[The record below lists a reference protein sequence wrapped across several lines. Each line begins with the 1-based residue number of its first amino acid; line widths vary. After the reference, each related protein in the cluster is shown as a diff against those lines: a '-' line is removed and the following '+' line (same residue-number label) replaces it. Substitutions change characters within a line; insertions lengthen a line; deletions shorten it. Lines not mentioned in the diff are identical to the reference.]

1 MSRHIA
7 VEILSDDDD
16 EDNNGDFS
24 SSLPCKKRRTE
35 EEEKEEDV
43 FASDHDDD
51 DVVVLDDNYLTSKKP
66 RSVLFT
72 PKISNVSD
80 SPLSSDPFESCRSRF
95 SDPKIGS
102 LPTSTYDKGGCSV
115 ICLESDNE
123 SESDIERK
131 DLKENEDITAAFE
144 DDPFADDFEDNDPE
158 QQVDNVIKQIH
169 GGVAYNEEQS
179 NQRDETKAKKR
190 KTKEEK
196 MRLAE
201 EKKLKKEQEDMQKK
215 ALKAEAAEAKK
226 LQKEQQKWEK
236 GKSSPKSIT
245 VEIDAKVVELGAIG
259 GHLISKFADKGIN
272 YRITSNPIERSILW
286 KLSIPEQDSELS
298 SKGREI
304 PYVLLVY
311 EADEYCSLILN
322 DSLTGHVSRVQSH
335 YSSHTICYLTNKLM
349 YYINKREQ
357 AQYKNLPNSHLWRR
371 PPVEEVMSK
380 ITTEYARVHTRQC
393 RDEAELADHVAGL
406 TYSLSVC
413 QSRPKLT
420 QMHVSINANG
430 VLIPKDLIGVNSKG
444 NSVWLKAL
452 VAIPKVQPRFAVA
465 ICKKYPTMKSLLS
478 VYMDP
483 SKSVHEKEF
492 LLKDLPTVGLLGTE
506 DKKVGAVCSKRVY
519 RILTAQNG
527 KIKTDDV
534 EFGADFF

>member
-1 MSRHIA
+1 MDAELES
-7 VEILSDDDD
+7 LL
-16 EDNNGDFS
+16 ED
-24 SSLPCKKRRTE
+24 
-35 EEEKEEDV
+35 
-43 FASDHDDD
+43 
-51 DVVVLDDNYLTSKKP
+51 VLDDNHLTPKKP
-66 RSVLFT
+66 SSVLFN
-72 PKISNVSD
+72 PKTSYVPD

-95 SDPKIGS
+95 SDPKTGS
-102 LPTSTYDKGGCSV
+102 LPTSTYDKGGCSL

-131 DLKENEDITAAFE
+131 FLKENEDITPAFE
-144 DDPFADDFEDNDPE
+144 VDPFAEDFEVNDPE
-158 QQVDNVIKQIH
+158 QQVGTATKQIH
-169 GGVAYNEEQS
+169 EDVAYNEEQS
-179 NQRDETKAKKR
+179 NKRDETKAKKK

-196 MRLAE
+196 MHLAE
-201 EKKLKKEQEDMQKK
+201 EKKLKKEQEDLQRK

-236 GKSSPKSIT
+236 GKSSLKFIS
-245 VEIDAKVVELGAIG
+245 VEIDAKVVELGAVG
-259 GHLISKFADKGIN
+259 GHLISKLAEKGIS
-272 YRITSNPIERSILW
+272 YSITSNPIERSILW
-286 KLSIPEQDSELS
+286 KLCLPEQDSELS
-298 SKGREI
+298 SKRREI

-322 DSLTGHVSRVQSH
+322 DSLTGHVSRVQSR
-335 YSSHTICYLTNKLM
+335 YSSHTICYLTNKLIS
-349 YYINKREQ
+349 YINKREQ
-357 AQYKNLPNSHLWRR
+357 AQYKNLPNSHLWIR
-371 PPVEEVMSK
+371 PPVEEVLSK
-380 ITTEYARVHTRQC
+380 ITTNYARVHSRQC

-406 TYSLSVC
+406 TYALAMC

-420 QMHVSINANG
+420 QLSIYANG

-452 VAIPKVQPRFAVA
+452 IAIPKVQPRFAVA

-483 SKSVHEKEF
+483 SKSVYEKEF
-492 LLKDLPTVGLLGTE
+492 LLKDLPTEGLLGTE

-519 RILTAQNG
+519 RILMAQNG